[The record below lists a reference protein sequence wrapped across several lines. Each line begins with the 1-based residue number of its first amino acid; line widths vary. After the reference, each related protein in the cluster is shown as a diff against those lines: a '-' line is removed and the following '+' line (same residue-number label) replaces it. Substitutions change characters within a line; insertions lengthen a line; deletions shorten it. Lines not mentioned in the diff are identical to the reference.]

1 MKRDFRFRFSV
12 ACACLVIVFSV
23 SGIIYFKISSNNL
36 LNKAQYFMYTKSYDE
51 KQTENKTQNVTVSEH
66 EFTTSSDLQNSQNN
80 NGKHGSSGGSS
91 SHGSAQ
97 KQKMASQKG
106 TTAAPV
112 TTAAPI
118 TTEKAKV
125 FDDIFVY
132 SEATKKVHSRS
143 CPYVKGIDENN
154 YYYINANEADKLF
167 DEGYE
172 FCSYCKGYVINE

>member
-1 MKRDFRFRFSV
+1 
-12 ACACLVIVFSV
+12 
-23 SGIIYFKISSNNL
+23 
-36 LNKAQYFMYTKSYDE
+36 MYTKSYDE
-51 KQTENKTQNVTVSEH
+51 KQTESKTQNVTVSEH
-66 EFTTSSDLQNSQNN
+66 EFTTSSDLQKSQNN
-80 NGKHGSSGGSS
+80 NSKHGSSGGSS

-97 KQKMASQKG
+97 KQKTASQKE
-106 TTAAPV
+106 TTAAAPV
-112 TTAAPI
+112 TTTAPN
-118 TTEKAKV
+118 TTERAKV

>member
-1 MKRDFRFRFSV
+1 
-12 ACACLVIVFSV
+12 
-23 SGIIYFKISSNNL
+23 
-36 LNKAQYFMYTKSYDE
+36 MYTKSYDE
-51 KQTENKTQNVTVSEH
+51 KQTENKKQNVTVSEH
-66 EFTTSSDLQNSQNN
+66 EFTTSSDRQNSQNN

-97 KQKMASQKG
+97 KQKTASQKE
-106 TTAAPV
+106 TTTAAAPV